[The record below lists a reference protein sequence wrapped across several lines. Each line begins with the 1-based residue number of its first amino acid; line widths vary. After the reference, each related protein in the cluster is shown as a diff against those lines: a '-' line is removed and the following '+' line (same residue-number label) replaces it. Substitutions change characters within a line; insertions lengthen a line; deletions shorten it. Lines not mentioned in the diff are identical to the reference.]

1 MKHWKQCSLPIYMD
15 TWYCFW
21 LVTNARQRRA
31 TTHPWSSGAGRGSTH
46 GLSSA
51 LQVMNRLRRQ
61 DLNASFYQTVLT
73 DTNTHY
79 NAHALISLL
88 FQLHCPNRHKY
99 TLQCTLQCTMHM
111 LQSLRSFFFWR
122 NSLSEAESFAL
133 RANTTVTWDW
143 LRWRGSNPRLGM
155 AVRLA
160 GRKNCGKHVWG
171 LQFHC
176 TGFFIYTTNNHVDL
190 FNDQHIASP
199 AVVGC
204 WSILLRAKIIILA
217 HCRLRATGVT
227 LSWLWAGVRSPLSPL
242 PRRILPAESRHTI
255 LALIINNASYSREA
269 ISELILKFLW

>member
-1 MKHWKQCSLPIYMD
+1 
-15 TWYCFW
+15 
-21 LVTNARQRRA
+21 
-31 TTHPWSSGAGRGSTH
+31 
-46 GLSSA
+46 
-51 LQVMNRLRRQ
+51 
-61 DLNASFYQTVLT
+61 
-73 DTNTHY
+73 
-79 NAHALISLL
+79 
-88 FQLHCPNRHKY
+88 
-99 TLQCTLQCTMHM
+99 M

-190 FNDQHIASP
+190 FNDQHIAST

-204 WSILLRAKIIILA
+204 WSILLRARIIILA
-217 HCRLRATGVT
+217 LSCGASSTDAARASRSSRRQRRVARRGFRHAGMRIDMQGSLELRSLFPFVSRPRAYIIHVIST
-227 LSWLWAGVRSPLSPL
+227 LWIKQWTPISYLSP
-242 PRRILPAESRHTI
+242 
-255 LALIINNASYSREA
+255 YSQSHPLHHWAVRQ
-269 ISELILKFLW
+269 KP